1 MKKTTLGIEYFITI
15 KRARVLIE
23 LSVWQAEQKRPP
35 AIQDLAD
42 LLCLSRACVHEHLQ
56 RLLRD
61 GFVDKVGRKY
71 IVSRKGRDYLEPD

>member
-1 MKKTTLGIEYFITI
+1 MKKTMLGFEYFITI
-15 KRARVLIE
+15 KQARVLIE

-61 GFVDKVGRKY
+61 GFVEKRRRKY
-71 IVSRKGRDYLEPD
+71 IVSAKGCEYLA